1 MQVDKDWI
9 STLFTVF
16 RNSAMS
22 YTRQEFDAFRNIGHR
37 LTPGYKRRTEEF
49 MTKQMEREG
58 IEADQAAK
66 NAKRE
71 YRNSWMRDLTRLAR

>member
-22 YTRQEFDAFRNIGHR
+22 YTRQEFDALRNMGHKFTR
-37 LTPGYKRRTEEF
+37 GYKRRTLEF
-49 MTKQMEREG
+49 MAKQMERDG
-58 IEADQAAK
+58 IEAGLAAK
-66 NAKRE
+66 NAKNE
-71 YRNSWMRDLTRLAR
+71 YRNSWMRDLARLAR